1 MKVILSLLL
10 ACITA
15 MLTAW
20 FCGSLLWLSYN
31 PTNWGM
37 TTKAMCIIL
46 TIIYTCW
53 VFLTCIDIK
62 DANGSVKGIFVEI
75 VIETIIILTLY
86 LAIALITFEL
96 NCFKWSIEARDI
108 FVLTISILSFFP
120 GNIVSHYVY
129 KDSNNRGN

>member
-1 MKVILSLLL
+1 MKIILSLLL

-31 PTNWGM
+31 PTNWGV
-37 TTKAMCIIL
+37 TTKTMCIIL

-62 DANGSVKGIFVEI
+62 DANGSGKGIFVEI
-75 VIETIIILTLY
+75 VIETVIILTLY

>member
-31 PTNWGM
+31 PTNWGV

-75 VIETIIILTLY
+75 VIETVIILTLY

>member
-31 PTNWGM
+31 PTDWSM

-62 DANGSVKGIFVEI
+62 DANGSIKGIFVEI
-75 VIETIIILTLY
+75 VIEAIIILAFY
-86 LAIALITFEL
+86 LTIALITFKL

-120 GNIVSHYVY
+120 GNLVSHYVY
-129 KDSNNRGN
+129 KDSNNHGN

>member
-31 PTNWGM
+31 PTDWGM

>member
-20 FCGSLLWLSYN
+20 FCGSLLWLSWN
-31 PTNWGM
+31 PSNWGM

-75 VIETIIILTLY
+75 VIETVIILTLY

>member
-62 DANGSVKGIFVEI
+62 DANGSIKGIFVEI
-75 VIETIIILTLY
+75 VIETVIILTLY

>member
-20 FCGSLLWLSYN
+20 FCGSLLWLSYD
-31 PTNWGM
+31 PTDWGM
-37 TTKAMCIIL
+37 TTKAMCIVL

-62 DANGSVKGIFVEI
+62 DANGSIKGIFVEI
-75 VIETIIILTLY
+75 VIEAIIILTFY

-108 FVLTISILSFFP
+108 FVLMISILSFFP
-120 GNIVSHYVY
+120 GNLVSHYVY
-129 KDSNNRGN
+129 KDSNNHGN

>member
-37 TTKAMCIIL
+37 ITKAMCIIL

-62 DANGSVKGIFVEI
+62 DANGSIKGIFVEI
-75 VIETIIILTLY
+75 VIEAIIILAFY
-86 LAIALITFEL
+86 LTIALITFEL

>member
-31 PTNWGM
+31 PTNWGV

-62 DANGSVKGIFVEI
+62 DANGSAKGIFVEI
-75 VIETIIILTLY
+75 VIETVIILTLY

-108 FVLTISILSFFP
+108 FVSTISILSFFP

-129 KDSNNRGN
+129 KDSNNRDN

>member
-15 MLTAW
+15 ILTAW
-20 FCGSLLWLSYN
+20 FCGSLLWLSYD
-31 PTNWGM
+31 PINWGM
-37 TTKAMCIIL
+37 TTKAICIVL

-75 VIETIIILTLY
+75 VIETVIILTLY
-86 LAIALITFEL
+86 LAIALIIFEL

-129 KDSNNRGN
+129 KDSNNCGN

>member
-20 FCGSLLWLSYN
+20 FCGSLLWLSYD

-62 DANGSVKGIFVEI
+62 DANGSIKGIFVEI
-75 VIETIIILTLY
+75 VIETVIILTLY

>member
-37 TTKAMCIIL
+37 TTKAMCIVL

-62 DANGSVKGIFVEI
+62 DANGSIKGIFVEI
-75 VIETIIILTLY
+75 VIETVIILTFY

-108 FVLTISILSFFP
+108 FVLMISILSFFP
-120 GNIVSHYVY
+120 GNLVSHYVY
-129 KDSNNRGN
+129 KHPNNHDN

>member
-20 FCGSLLWLSYN
+20 FCGSLLWLSYD
-31 PTNWGM
+31 PINWGM
-37 TTKAMCIIL
+37 TTKAMCIVL

-53 VFLTCIDIK
+53 IFLTCIDIK
-62 DANGSVKGIFVEI
+62 DANGSIKGIFVEI
-75 VIETIIILTLY
+75 VIEAIIILAFY
-86 LAIALITFEL
+86 LTIALITFEL

-108 FVLTISILSFFP
+108 FVLMISILSFFP
-120 GNIVSHYVY
+120 GNLASHYVY
-129 KDSNNRGN
+129 KRPNNNDN

>member
-31 PTNWGM
+31 PTDWSM

-62 DANGSVKGIFVEI
+62 DANGSIKGIFVEI
-75 VIETIIILTLY
+75 VIETIIILTFY
-86 LAIALITFEL
+86 LTIALITFEL
-96 NCFKWSIEARDI
+96 NCFKWSIEVRDI

-129 KDSNNRGN
+129 KDSNNHGN